1 MAYKQS
7 VNLGV
12 NWSVFL
18 ALFPYQHDNDTDASL
33 VDVISEKWKPI
44 LLYTPYGTHFAFIE
58 ESR

>member
-12 NWSVFL
+12 NWSVIL
-18 ALFPYQHDNDTDASL
+18 ALLPYQHDNDTDASL

-44 LLYTPYGTHFAFIE
+44 ILYTPTVHTLHL
-58 ESR
+58 